1 MKRVIPQ
8 KHVKE
13 YFLVTTANKT
23 TIGQKKL
30 EFVQDK
36 LISFTL
42 VDQQPTHLIFEYK
55 LYEQVMQGSSLL
67 HYYSGD
73 MDELQS
79 ELLFKTTVNGNLSD
93 LLQLNNLKLKWQTGF
108 ERHLKKK
115 YPKEFITPLLEETAK
130 LLEDKPRL
138 VESFKGYSSWRFFFQ
153 HWFRDFNE
161 EETELLTLK
170 HYFGNIDL
178 PLHLQRKVTPG
189 SIETR
194 GTLHAAAFDRNAFSR
209 MLKDLTH
216 KYNIDAT
223 LDLTQEEQYQFSEDG
238 SLENAELYL
247 STGVGVWYNVTS
259 AHQLKKL
266 SGEEFQEQ
274 RIILENLKKEVALP
288 F

>member
-13 YFLVTTANKT
+13 YYLLTTANKT

-42 VDQQPTHLIFEYK
+42 VDQQATHLIFEYK

-67 HYYSGD
+67 HYYGGD

-79 ELLFKTTVNGNLSD
+79 ELLFKTTPEGNLSD
-93 LLQLNNLKLKWQTGF
+93 LLQLNNLQLKWQTGF
-108 ERHLKKK
+108 AKNLKKK
-115 YPKEFITPLLEETAK
+115 YPKEFISPLLEETAK
-130 LLEDKPRL
+130 LLENKPKL
-138 VESFKGYSSWRFFFQ
+138 IESFRGYSSWRFFFQ
-153 HWFRDFNE
+153 HWFRNFKE
-161 EETELLTLK
+161 EEDELLTLK

-178 PLHLQRKVTPG
+178 PLQLRRKVTDHLITTTGILNEP
-189 SIETR
+189 
-194 GTLHAAAFDRNAFSR
+194 AFDRNAFSR

-223 LDLTQEEQYQFSEDG
+223 LDLAQEEQYQFAEDG

-247 STGVGVWYNVTS
+247 STGVGIWYNVTS

-266 SGEEFQEQ
+266 SKEEFMEQ
-274 RIILENLKKEVALP
+274 RIVLENLKKEIALP

>member
-13 YFLVTTANKT
+13 YYLITTANKT

-36 LISFTL
+36 LISMTL
-42 VDQQPTHLIFEYK
+42 VDQQATHLVFEYK

-79 ELLFKTTVNGNLSD
+79 ELLFKTTPEGHLSD

-108 ERHLKKK
+108 EKNLKKK
-115 YPKEFITPLLEETAK
+115 YPKEFISPLLEETTK
-130 LLEDKPRL
+130 LLEDKPGL

-153 HWFRDFNE
+153 NWFRNFNE
-161 EETELLTLK
+161 EENELLTLK
-170 HYFGNIDL
+170 NYFGNIDL
-178 PLHLQRKVTPG
+178 PLQLQRKVTG
-189 SIETR
+189 NLVTTTGI
-194 GTLHAAAFDRNAFSR
+194 LHEPAFDRNAFSR

-223 LDLTQEEQYQFSEDG
+223 LDLAQEEQYQFSEDD

-247 STGVGVWYNVTS
+247 STGVGIWYNVSS

-266 SGEEFQEQ
+266 TKSGFQEQ
-274 RIILENLKKEVALP
+274 RIELENLKKEVALP

>member
-1 MKRVIPQ
+1 MKRAIPP

-13 YFLVTTANKT
+13 YYLITSANKT
-23 TIGQKKL
+23 IIGQKKL

-42 VDQQPTHLIFEYK
+42 VDQQATHLIFEYK

-79 ELLFKTTVNGNLSD
+79 TLLFKTDLQGNLAD
-93 LLQLNNLKLKWQTGF
+93 LLQLNDMKLKWQTGF
-108 ERHLKKK
+108 EKNLKKK

-138 VESFKGYSSWRFFFQ
+138 LESFKGYSAWRFFFQ
-153 HWFRDFNE
+153 HWFREFNAA
-161 EETELLTLK
+161 ETELLNLQ
-170 HYFGNIDL
+170 HYFGNTDL
-178 PLHLQRKVTPG
+178 PLLLQRKVTDHA
-189 SIETR
+189 IETT
-194 GTLHAAAFDRNAFSR
+194 GTLHEAAFDRNAFSR
-209 MLKDLTH
+209 TLKDLTH

-223 LDLTQEEQYQFSEDG
+223 LDLTQEEQYQFTPNG

-247 STGVGVWYNVTS
+247 STGVGTWYNVTS
-259 AHQLKKL
+259 AHQLKRL
-266 SGEEFQEQ
+266 SKQEFQEQ
-274 RIILENLKKEVALP
+274 RIVLENLKKERALP